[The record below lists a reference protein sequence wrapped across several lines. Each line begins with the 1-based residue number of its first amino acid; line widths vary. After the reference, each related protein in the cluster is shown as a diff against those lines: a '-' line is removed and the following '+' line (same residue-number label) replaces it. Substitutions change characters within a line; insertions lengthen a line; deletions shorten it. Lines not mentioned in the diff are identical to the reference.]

1 MESEVKSVQEVFF
14 RKGRVTF
21 TALSI
26 LLLSIGYFL
35 LIPLLL
41 ERPPR
46 HVDGLWYFVL
56 AVVYFGALVLLLLN
70 WIYLRQFWKCVI
82 RHQPALVLAD
92 DGLYAYQS
100 FGGDYCVLS
109 WQQIEAFEPYTYKGH
124 TTYYIVVKDY
134 EAYRQQV
141 SGLWRRFILWTDGLI
156 VARSV
161 INIDI
166 RSMDADKDLLL
177 DELNR
182 RIA

>member
-1 MESEVKSVQEVFF
+1 MQEVFF

-21 TALSI
+21 TAISI
-26 LLLSIGYFL
+26 FLLGIGYFL
-35 LIPLLL
+35 LIFLLL
-41 ERPPR
+41 EKPPR
-46 HVDGLWYFVL
+46 HVDGVWYFVL

-82 RHQPALVLAD
+82 RRHPALMLTAD
-92 DGLYAYQS
+92 SLHAYHPFWGAYCILPWQS
-100 FGGDYCVLS
+100 
-109 WQQIEAFEPYTYKGH
+109 IEALVPYTYKGH
-124 TTYYIVVKDY
+124 TTYYIVLRDY
-134 EAYRQQV
+134 EGYRQQV
-141 SGLWRRFILWTDGLI
+141 SGSLRRFTLWMDGLI

>member
-21 TALSI
+21 TVLSVF
-26 LLLSIGYFL
+26 LLSLGYFL
-35 LIPLLL
+35 MIPLLL
-41 ERPPR
+41 EKQPH
-46 HVDGLWYFVL
+46 HVDGLLYFVL

-70 WIYLRQFWKCVI
+70 WIYLRLFWKCVI

-92 DGLYAYQS
+92 DGLCAYQS

-109 WQQIEAFEPYTYKGH
+109 WQQIEAEPYTYKGH

-141 SGLWRRFILWTDGLI
+141 SSPWRRIILWMDGLI
-156 VARSV
+156 VSHSV
-161 INIDI
+161 LNIDI
-166 RSMDADKDLLL
+166 RSMDIDSGQLL
-177 DELNR
+177 DKLNS
-182 RIA
+182 RIC

>member
-1 MESEVKSVQEVFF
+1 MQEVFF
-14 RKGRVTF
+14 RKGIVTF

-41 ERPPR
+41 EKPPR

-70 WIYLRQFWKCVI
+70 WIYLRYFWKCVI
-82 RHQPALVLAD
+82 RHQPALVLAED
-92 DGLYAYQS
+92 SLHAYHPS
-100 FGGDYCVLS
+100 WGAYCILS
-109 WQQIEAFEPYTYKGH
+109 WQRIEAFVPYTYKGH

-134 EAYRQQV
+134 EAYRRQV
-141 SGLWRRFILWTDGLI
+141 SSPWRRFILWMDGLI

-166 RSMDADKDLLL
+166 RAMDADADQLLC
-177 DELNR
+177 ELKR

>member
-1 MESEVKSVQEVFF
+1 MQEVFF

-35 LIPLLL
+35 LILLML
-41 ERPPR
+41 ERSPR

-82 RHQPALVLAD
+82 RHQPALVLTVD
-92 DGLYAYQS
+92 SLHAYHPSWGAYCILPWQS
-100 FGGDYCVLS
+100 
-109 WQQIEAFEPYTYKGH
+109 IKAFEPYTYKGH

-141 SGLWRRFILWTDGLI
+141 SGSLRRFTLWMDGLI
-156 VARSV
+156 VSRSV

-166 RSMDADKDLLL
+166 CSMDANAGQLL
-177 DELNR
+177 DELNS
-182 RIA
+182 RIH

>member
-1 MESEVKSVQEVFF
+1 MQEVFF
-14 RKGRVTF
+14 RKGIVTF

-35 LIPLLL
+35 LIFLLL
-41 ERPPR
+41 EKPPR

-56 AVVYFGALVLLLLN
+56 AVVYFGALVLLLVN
-70 WIYLRQFWKCVI
+70 WIYLRQLWTCVI
-82 RHQPALVLAD
+82 CRKPALVLAED
-92 DGLYAYQS
+92 SLHAYHPSWGAYCILPWQS
-100 FGGDYCVLS
+100 
-109 WQQIEAFEPYTYKGH
+109 IKAFEPYTYKGH

-141 SGLWRRFILWTDGLI
+141 SSSWRRFTLWMDGLI

>member
-1 MESEVKSVQEVFF
+1 MQEVFF

-21 TALSI
+21 TAISI
-26 LLLSIGYFL
+26 FLLSLGYL
-35 LIPLLL
+35 LMIPLLL
-41 ERPPR
+41 EKQPR
-46 HVDGLWYFVL
+46 HVDGVLYFVL
-56 AVVYFGALVLLLLN
+56 AVVYFGALVLLLVN
-70 WIYLRQFWKCVI
+70 CIYLKLFWLCVI
-82 RHQPALVLAD
+82 RRHPALMLTAD
-92 DGLYAYQS
+92 SLHAYHP
-100 FGGDYCVLS
+100 FWGAYCILP
-109 WQQIEAFEPYTYKGH
+109 WRRIEAFEPYTYKGH

-141 SGLWRRFILWTDGLI
+141 FGSLRRFTLWMDGLI

>member
-1 MESEVKSVQEVFF
+1 M
-14 RKGRVTF
+14 
-21 TALSI
+21 
-26 LLLSIGYFL
+26 
-35 LIPLLL
+35 IPLLL
-41 ERPPR
+41 EKQPH
-46 HVDGLWYFVL
+46 HVDGLLYFVL

-70 WIYLRQFWKCVI
+70 WIYLKQFWKCVI

-92 DGLYAYQS
+92 DGLYAYQSFGYQSFGYQS

-166 RSMDADKDLLL
+166 RSMAIDADQLL
-177 DELNR
+177 DELNS
-182 RIA
+182 RIC

>member
-1 MESEVKSVQEVFF
+1 MQEVFF
-14 RKGRVTF
+14 QKGRVAF

-35 LIPLLL
+35 LIFLLL
-41 ERPPR
+41 EKQPH
-46 HVDGLWYFVL
+46 HVDGVWYFVL

-134 EAYRQQV
+134 EAYRRKV
-141 SGLWRRFILWTDGLI
+141 SSSWQRFLLWMDGLI
-156 VARSV
+156 VRRSV

-166 RSMDADKDLLL
+166 RSMDIDAVHLL
-177 DELNR
+177 DELNS
-182 RIA
+182 RIR

>member
-1 MESEVKSVQEVFF
+1 MQEVFF
-14 RKGRVTF
+14 RKGIVTF

-35 LIPLLL
+35 LIFLLL
-41 ERPPR
+41 EKPPR

-56 AVVYFGALVLLLLN
+56 AVVYFGALVLLLVN
-70 WIYLRQFWKCVI
+70 WIYLRQLWTCVI
-82 RHQPALVLAD
+82 CRKPALVLAED
-92 DGLYAYQS
+92 SLHAYHPSWGAYCILPWQS
-100 FGGDYCVLS
+100 
-109 WQQIEAFEPYTYKGH
+109 IKAFEPYTYKGH

-141 SGLWRRFILWTDGLI
+141 SGSLRRFTLWMDGLI

-166 RSMDADKDLLL
+166 RSMAIDADQLL
-177 DELNR
+177 DELNS
-182 RIA
+182 RIC

>member
-1 MESEVKSVQEVFF
+1 MQEVFF

-35 LIPLLL
+35 LILLLL

-46 HVDGLWYFVL
+46 HVHGLWYFVL
-56 AVVYFGALVLLLLN
+56 AVVYFGALVLLLIN
-70 WIYLRQFWKCVI
+70 CIYLKLFWKCVI
-82 RHQPALVLAD
+82 RRHPALMLAAD
-92 DGLYAYQS
+92 SLHAYHP
-100 FGGDYCVLS
+100 FWGAYCILP
-109 WQQIEAFEPYTYKGH
+109 WQRIEAFVPYTYKGH

-141 SGLWRRFILWTDGLI
+141 SSSWRRFTLWMDGLI

-166 RSMDADKDLLL
+166 RSMAIDADQLL
-177 DELNR
+177 DELNS
-182 RIA
+182 RIC

>member
-1 MESEVKSVQEVFF
+1 MQEVFF

-41 ERPPR
+41 EKPPR

-82 RHQPALVLAD
+82 RRQPALMLTAD
-92 DGLYAYQS
+92 SLHAYHPFWGAYS
-100 FGGDYCVLS
+100 ILS
-109 WQQIEAFEPYTYKGH
+109 WQRIEAFVPYTYKGH

-141 SGLWRRFILWTDGLI
+141 SSSWRRFTLWMDGLI

-166 RSMDADKDLLL
+166 RSMAIEADQLLI
-177 DELNR
+177 EMNS
-182 RIA
+182 RIC